1 MDNICQIFFGELSQ
15 YLPNVAEA
23 FGPPANP
30 VVLDKMNKMVNNR
43 LPKDFLNFYSTVNG
57 ESDYVGSI
65 LGFELMSIENIMGE
79 YKFFEKYPKK
89 FISFPKGKIKEGQY
103 NLMWLPIAS
112 DGGGSFLAMD
122 LDPDTEGNIGQII
135 TLDRE
140 SNISYVIA
148 ASFRELLLDVIPRE
162 FANGNFNV
170 NDEEEPEV
178 FEWIDGHYFNHIKER
193 FL

>member
-1 MDNICQIFFGELSQ
+1 
-15 YLPNVAEA
+15 
-23 FGPPANP
+23 
-30 VVLDKMNKMVNNR
+30 
-43 LPKDFLNFYSTVNG
+43 
-57 ESDYVGSI
+57 
-65 LGFELMSIENIMGE
+65 
-79 YKFFEKYPKK
+79 
-89 FISFPKGKIKEGQY
+89 
-103 NLMWLPIAS
+103 MWLPIAG

-122 LDPDTEGNIGQII
+122 LAPDTEGNIGQII

-170 NDEEEPEV
+170 NDEEELEV